1 MTSILMSNS
10 RKTIAQIIIILLSL
24 TLFLWVDNF
33 YALERFNAIGLNT
46 QGHLGIAEYFR
57 RLVYIAEYALAAAV
71 LFSLTNIKR
80 PFGTILLILF
90 WILFCV
96 DAITHQIYGRPADIS
111 NIAMLNASVANIS
124 DAMAQY
130 KDIIHTALFKTAVL
144 FLPLIIASSLNLNYK
159 LSQKTNTLFFLSSFL
174 CLLFFYVFI
183 LVNRGAPV
191 LIGFPKGFSYGF
203 GSLMVKINSELTPI
217 QTIKTV
223 PTPLLA
229 NIRGEIENVI
239 VIVDESVEYS
249 RFSQEFKNNQP
260 TIVNFGI
267 SYSGG
272 NCSAT
277 SNYIIRK
284 GYWERSKN
292 DSLEIKEVDSLFAI
306 AQRQGFYTTYIDN
319 QGVLKDRTIRN
330 YIDEKE
336 LTQINSPI
344 SNVAAPMFERDKLSL
359 DIIQKILTNGK
370 RNFIFVNKLGAH
382 FPYEQT
388 IAPNSV
394 TANNA
399 LNYKKSIQM
408 NCVNYIEK
416 LHKIIGKNSIVFY
429 TSDHGQELNA
439 RATHCNTGTNISD
452 KEYTVPFIIM
462 TNNSAIVQLIRKKQ
476 NTNALTHLEF
486 SESIRNILG
495 EEIPNANSVF
505 KWKEPSVSYCGMY
518 GQPFA
523 FLGVYPSCHRF
534 SKP

>member
-1 MTSILMSNS
+1 MAILV
-10 RKTIAQIIIILLSL
+10 LL
-24 TLFLWVDNF
+24 TTV
-33 YALERFNAIGLNT
+33 
-46 QGHLGIAEYFR
+46 
-57 RLVYIAEYALAAAV
+57 
-71 LFSLTNIKR
+71 NIKR
-80 PFGTILLILF
+80 PFGTILLIFF
-90 WILFCV
+90 WILFCI

-130 KDIIHTALFKTAVL
+130 KDIILTAIFKTAVL
-144 FLPLIIASSLNLNYK
+144 FLPLIIVSSLNLNYK
-159 LSQKTNTLFFLSSFL
+159 LSQKTNTLFFLTSFL

-183 LVNRGAPV
+183 LVNRGAPA

-229 NIRGEIENVI
+229 NVRGDIENII

-260 TIVNFGI
+260 TIVNFGL

-336 LTQINSPI
+336 LTHIDNPI
-344 SNVAAPMFERDKLSL
+344 PNVAAPMFKRDKLSL
-359 DIIQKILTNGK
+359 DIIQKTLTNDK

-394 TANNA
+394 TDNNA

-416 LHKIIGKNSIVFY
+416 LHQIIGKNSIVFY

-462 TNNSAIVQLIRKKQ
+462 TKNSALVQLIRKTQ

-505 KWKEPSVSYCGMY
+505 KWKEPSASYCGMY

-534 SKP
+534 TEY

>member
-1 MTSILMSNS
+1 MFNS
-10 RKTIAQIIIILLSL
+10 KKALAQTIIILLSL
-24 TLFLWVDNF
+24 TLFLWGGDNL
-33 YALERFNAIGLNT
+33 YSVERFNAIGLNT

-57 RLVYIAEYALAAAV
+57 RLVFIAEYALAILV
-71 LFSLTNIKR
+71 LLTTVNIKR
-80 PFGTILLILF
+80 PFGTILLIFF
-90 WILFCV
+90 WILFCI

-130 KDIIHTALFKTAVL
+130 KDIILTAIFKTAVL

-159 LSQKTNTLFFLSSFL
+159 LSQKTNTLFFLTSFL

-183 LVNRGAPV
+183 LVNRGAPA

-229 NIRGEIENVI
+229 NVRGDIENII

-260 TIVNFGI
+260 TIVNFGL

-284 GYWERSKN
+284 GYWECSKN

-336 LTQINSPI
+336 LTHIDNPI
-344 SNVAAPMFERDKLSL
+344 PNVAAPMFKRDKLSL
-359 DIIQKILTNGK
+359 DIIQKTLTNDK

-394 TANNA
+394 TDNNA

-416 LHKIIGKNSIVFY
+416 LHQIIGKNSIVFY

-462 TNNSAIVQLIRKKQ
+462 TKNSALVQLIRKTQ

-505 KWKEPSVSYCGMY
+505 KWKEPSASYCGMY

-534 SKP
+534 TEY

>member
-183 LVNRGAPV
+183 LVNRGAPA

-203 GSLMVKINSELTPI
+203 V
-217 QTIKTV
+217 
-223 PTPLLA
+223 
-229 NIRGEIENVI
+229 R
-239 VIVDESVEYS
+239 
-249 RFSQEFKNNQP
+249 
-260 TIVNFGI
+260 
-267 SYSGG
+267 
-272 NCSAT
+272 
-277 SNYIIRK
+277 
-284 GYWERSKN
+284 
-292 DSLEIKEVDSLFAI
+292 
-306 AQRQGFYTTYIDN
+306 
-319 QGVLKDRTIRN
+319 
-330 YIDEKE
+330 
-336 LTQINSPI
+336 
-344 SNVAAPMFERDKLSL
+344 
-359 DIIQKILTNGK
+359 
-370 RNFIFVNKLGAH
+370 
-382 FPYEQT
+382 
-388 IAPNSV
+388 
-394 TANNA
+394 
-399 LNYKKSIQM
+399 
-408 NCVNYIEK
+408 
-416 LHKIIGKNSIVFY
+416 
-429 TSDHGQELNA
+429 
-439 RATHCNTGTNISD
+439 
-452 KEYTVPFIIM
+452 
-462 TNNSAIVQLIRKKQ
+462 
-476 NTNALTHLEF
+476 
-486 SESIRNILG
+486 
-495 EEIPNANSVF
+495 
-505 KWKEPSVSYCGMY
+505 
-518 GQPFA
+518 
-523 FLGVYPSCHRF
+523 
-534 SKP
+534 